1 MHLMVVT
8 LMDLVNRVVPTLA
21 LPGLMEVD
29 HPIPLQARII
39 MEWDW
44 QAIIHTDPKLTQQ
57 CRKEILDCL
66 ETPALM
72 LRTIT

>member
-1 MHLMVVT
+1 MLRV

-21 LPGLMEVD
+21 LLGSMEVD
-29 HPIPLQARII
+29 HLIPLQDKII

-44 QAIIHTDPKLTQQ
+44 LAIIHTDPKLTQQ
-57 CRKEILDCL
+57 CQKEILDCL
-66 ETPALM
+66 EIPALM